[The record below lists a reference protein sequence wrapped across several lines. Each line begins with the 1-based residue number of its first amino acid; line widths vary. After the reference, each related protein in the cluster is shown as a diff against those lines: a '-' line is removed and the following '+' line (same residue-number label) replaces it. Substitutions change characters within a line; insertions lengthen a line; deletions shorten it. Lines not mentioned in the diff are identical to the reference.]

1 MDHLA
6 PHDVMVVFL
15 ALAALLASAK
25 FAGELVKKFN
35 QPSVLGEII
44 AGILLGPTVL
54 GHYKPAVYA
63 LLFPH
68 TGPVAL
74 VLDGVTAISV
84 VFFLLTAGI
93 EIDLASIFRQGKSAL
108 LVSLLGMVIPFAFGL
123 LAAGVFPH
131 VLGIAEG
138 TDHLVFALFI
148 GTALSI
154 SALPVIARILMD
166 LGLLR
171 TEMG

>member
-6 PHDVMVVFL
+6 PHDLMVVFL

-54 GHYKPAVYA
+54 GHYRPGVYG

-68 TGPVAL
+68 SGPVAL
-74 VLDGVTAISV
+74 VLDGITAISV

-108 LVSLLGMVIPFAFGL
+108 LVSSFGMVIPFGFGFA
-123 LAAGVFPH
+123 AAGLFPRF
-131 VLGIAEG
+131 LGADGG
-138 TDHLVFALFI
+138 TDRLVFALFI

-154 SALPVIARILMD
+154 S
-166 LGLLR
+166 
-171 TEMG
+171 

>member
-1 MDHLA
+1 MSHLT
-6 PHDVMVVFL
+6 PHDVMTVFL

-54 GHYKPAVYA
+54 GHFRPGVYA

-68 TGPVAL
+68 SGPVAL
-74 VLDGVTAISV
+74 VLDGITAISV

-108 LVSLLGMVIPFAFGL
+108 LVSSFGIVIPFAVGL
-123 LAAGVFPH
+123 LSAWTFPRWM
-131 VLGIAEG
+131 GADEG
-138 TDHLVFALFI
+138 TNRLVFALFI

-154 SALPVIARILMD
+154 
-166 LGLLR
+166 
-171 TEMG
+171 